1 MEYEFHELVVESG
14 EQDVCQKQGQKYHLL
29 IFLNVKY
36 KVSVFISTYVLSFLV
51 TLVIIT
57 ALHD

>member
-36 KVSVFISTYVLSFLV
+36 KVFAFIHKYLRT
-51 TLVIIT
+51 
-57 ALHD
+57 